1 MSQAP
6 TETPRSRVPLL
17 LAAVVAVLLVA
28 LGATLPAVLDDDD
41 AAAAADAAA
50 ADLSEVVTFTTLRT
64 DHVTETVDDY
74 ESRPP
79 AGGRHFPVWLECGV
93 HDEPVREE
101 YLVHDLEHGAF
112 WFAYD
117 AEVLDDEEVE
127 ALAAQLP
134 DNGVMTPYVGLGSP
148 VVVTVWEA
156 QLALDGADDPR
167 LDLFLEEYA
176 GSPAAPE
183 PMSSCAGGATLEEI
197 EQLALPT
204 DVTTG

>member
-1 MSQAP
+1 
-6 TETPRSRVPLL
+6 
-17 LAAVVAVLLVA
+17 VAVLLVA
-28 LGATLPAVLDDDD
+28 FGVAVPLLLDEDEPPAER
-41 AAAAADAAA
+41 AADQVDPV
-50 ADLSEVVTFTTLRT
+50 DLSEVVTFTALRT
-64 DHVTETVDDY
+64 DHVTEAVDDY

-93 HDEPVREE
+93 YDEPVRDE
-101 YLVHDLEHGAF
+101 YVVHDLEHGAF

-117 AEVLDDEEVE
+117 AEALDDDDV
-127 ALAAQLP
+127 ASLAERLP
-134 DNGVMTPYVGLGSP
+134 ANGVMTPYAGLDAP

-156 QLALDGADDPR
+156 RLALDGADDPR

-183 PMSSCAGGATLEEI
+183 PMASCAGGATPEQI
-197 EQLALPT
+197 DQLALPT